1 MSIDII
7 NTVSAQIEMKLQKQ
21 QQQIDRL
28 STAIERLSVLA
39 TAATLG
45 KKGK

>member
-1 MSIDII
+1 MSIDV
-7 NTVSAQIEMKLQKQ
+7 TAQIEMKLQKQ

-28 STAIERLSVLA
+28 SRAIERLSALA
-39 TAATLG
+39 AAVPIP

>member
-7 NTVSAQIEMKLQKQ
+7 NSVSSRIEMTLQKQ
-21 QQQIDRL
+21 QQEIDRL
-28 STAIERLSVLA
+28 SRAIERLSALA
-39 TAATLG
+39 TSATLG